1 MNVIE
6 KLERLRIAYNRLIRI
21 GGWIVGIGFLL
32 FMADVLGL
40 INEVGVIN
48 GAGWIGI
55 LIVVGGLAV
64 LGVAFFR
71 YYFPFLQIYKG
82 ELIQSILAENLEGYD
97 DLRYFPEDGISK
109 DTIESTG
116 MMWMGN
122 TYSSGDLIE
131 GSYKGVEFRQS
142 DVCIEEV
149 TYYNKSEHR
158 ETYLRGRWMIFDFN
172 KRFRSDLQVCEKDFR
187 YARAYGGP
195 FSKGEKMHTLETES
209 IAFNRAFTIAAEN
222 DSEAFYILTPHF
234 MEKLLEVKA
243 KISGDLLFCF
253 VDSQLHVAINDEY
266 NNFEPNMAVPVD
278 ADRIRRSVWEDLEP
292 ITELI
297 NILRLDDRLFL
308 TN

>member
-6 KLERLRIAYNRLIRI
+6 KLERLRTAYNRLIRI
-21 GGWIVGIGFLL
+21 SGWIVGIGFLL

-48 GAGWIGI
+48 GAGWSGI

-64 LGVAFFR
+64 LGVAFSR

-97 DLRYFPEDGISK
+97 DLRYLPEEGIAEEVV
-109 DTIESTG
+109 ESTG
-116 MMWMGN
+116 MMLTGN
-122 TYSSGDLIE
+122 RYYANDFVE
-131 GSYKGVEFRQS
+131 GSCQGVRFAQS
-142 DVCIEEV
+142 DVCIQNTV
-149 TYYNKSEHR
+149 YVNNTAHTDTYFS
-158 ETYLRGRWMIFDFN
+158 GRWMIFDFN

-209 IAFNRAFTIAAEN
+209 VAFNRAFTIAAEN

-266 NNFEPNMAVPVD
+266 DSFEPNLNTPVD
-278 ADRIRRSVWEDLEP
+278 GEKIRRAVLEDM
-292 ITELI
+292 ELI
-297 NILRLDDRLFL
+297 AELIHILRLDDRMFL
-308 TN
+308 SN